1 MLLHLVLGTIGAKST
16 QQPLQQHQKD
26 YPERYLASPSP
37 GGEGRPSKN
46 SHQSKSKSRSYTPS
60 LMSTPMSP
68 TRNASTES
76 IDAIDPDRASLES
89 RNMEMSNKYSKGGNI
104 DRGRESRA
112 SYPPSTSQDHDL
124 FGAIDHVPSR
134 AGGNV
139 PSSEFIELTT
149 VRTDRMDGHMKQD
162 DLDLES
168 VIENLAITS
177 AGGPRPTEQT
187 PVSSTGSS
195 SQSSSR
201 LDPIRLS
208 RIRSKVVSFL
218 LHRFSVHDYTVPR
231 LFIVLPDPASTPG
244 EEPINTYR
252 LYFLCECSPSFTL
265 PLGSGL
271 NHLHIAKH
279 TGYAIEPGRQ
289 DEFFRKYGSMVLTLL
304 IFLKY
309 GQDSQT
315 TPDSALASHSKQ
327 PTLVQ
332 DIKEVRHE
340 DQHLL
345 KRVEKLCSL
354 RRSDLPPAIAQDV
367 DVKVTK
373 MIEFLESFLSLGDT
387 KSSGSQSTGGSGK
400 YDSESDT
407 LKDTTKL
414 NQGDPEEPLKGL
426 VNLADL
432 HELYTYLGIACL
444 SIRLQSGQLGNLFR
458 VSNVRGQVS
467 WVCTYHYR
475 WTFMEKNVDDF
486 ARWIVTRGGLFDK
499 PSGALTITL
508 VSRAHTRTF
517 CSWITNKVAPS
528 LIEVHLKLGWLFG
541 KKDLWR
547 LARAI
552 AQSTVTVL
560 SLDGCAEDDDPGY
573 MSIHKK
579 YDPILHLISHGQIH
593 SLELRGFPSLFARI
607 SQKTV
612 KAPSLRKLELGP
624 GVMVDSE
631 SRGAMASFLSSCS
644 ELQELVMPGFRM
656 SDYHLQ
662 TIFLGVRGNHAL
674 TTLNIPGS
682 FLDDGAAIILAQGLF
697 STSICHLD
705 LSRNERLTDVG
716 VTRVIRAIG
725 PRLTSLKM
733 SQSRFGDGAAAALAK
748 SMDGI
753 SITTTLRNQ
762 LQMQH
767 RLDIAALTA
776 GHRPG
781 IRVKIGGGSIGGD
794 SVFPAAVAAAAS
806 LPIGHLVYLD
816 IEDNQCTQQGFREL
830 AKVQSRLYLTY
841 LNMAGSAGLED
852 VECSRILERVAS
864 SELRTLRLAFT
875 GFGDRSAKVLAESF
889 AVNPPSSS
897 SPSSGKTGS
906 TKPTPSCQLDE
917 LDLQGCVIGSEGLQA
932 ICRALDQSRASARLK
947 ILDFGHCPNLSD
959 SLGKQLVKSLLVPNS
974 VERAHVPLPA
984 PLARLRNQDKP
995 EQRSQSLT
1003 AMPVPVRQ
1011 NSFQDQYAHGARRKS
1026 GVGMR
1031 IVQGAATLGTS
1042 ESAPTGL
1049 SGLADS
1055 LPPLQVLPE
1064 SEDPPRIL
1072 LPIQGGY
1079 FTNLRQLDLKSTLIG
1094 DDTAWVLAQALVQP
1108 CVLLES
1114 LTVLEP
1120 ASMSLQGL
1128 CWIVEAMCEN
1138 TTVTELGIGQSNLI
1152 VRDYDNGVRNDYDR
1166 LGAALVILLEQ
1177 NRRLRS
1183 LTLIGAPLSA
1193 VAKGLLLNQSL
1204 HSIYLIRSRG
1214 ILEDLQLMGQALG
1227 FNRSLLVFWMGASD
1241 ESLLGYL
1248 QPQYLSPAV
1257 TPQDEPPFSTD
1268 QEQHTQRHENTYR
1281 NFHMLHQQN
1290 QLQQPQKTRSQV
1302 QEKSDSIP
1310 RRLGALIKSTLGL
1323 DRSPDQSSSN
1333 STTTCPSHGAHPTTR
1348 PHSLGRTPSGASH
1361 RDDKRRSNM
1370 AAVPS
1375 ASRVF
1380 PAGAPNNN
1388 NNISAPLARNPLIE
1402 GIRRNHSLIKV
1413 ALDLVVP
1420 MSMQATMSITHP
1432 SHQSMTSLTNT
1443 NHHTHTHHANQQHAL
1458 GAPSDLSETLYNS
1471 AQYQQQ
1477 QLAKKMAANRKLLRD
1492 RGRVGWEELKLLG
1505 VDDDIIRE
1513 VCCSHYF

>member
-1 MLLHLVLGTIGAKST
+1 MAV
-16 QQPLQQHQKD
+16 
-26 YPERYLASPSP
+26 R
-37 GGEGRPSKN
+37 
-46 SHQSKSKSRSYTPS
+46 
-60 LMSTPMSP
+60 
-68 TRNASTES
+68 
-76 IDAIDPDRASLES
+76 PDRVEDNTKRDHGLGLE
-89 RNMEMSNKYSKGGNI
+89 
-104 DRGRESRA
+104 RA
-112 SYPPSTSQDHDL
+112 
-124 FGAIDHVPSR
+124 
-134 AGGNV
+134 
-139 PSSEFIELTT
+139 IEGLSIAE
-149 VRTDRMDGHMKQD
+149 GK
-162 DLDLES
+162 
-168 VIENLAITS
+168 
-177 AGGPRPTEQT
+177 PRPTEQT
-187 PVSSTGSS
+187 PVASTGSNS
-195 SQSSSR
+195 YISSR
-201 LDPIRLS
+201 IDPVRLS
-208 RIRSKVVSFL
+208 RIRSKVVAFL

-231 LFIVLPDPASTPG
+231 LFIVLPDPTSTPSI
-244 EEPINTYR
+244 EPANAYR

-289 DEFFRKYGSMVLTLL
+289 DEFFRKYGPMVLTLL

-309 GQDSQT
+309 GQEPQT
-315 TPDSALASHSKQ
+315 TPDSAPTSHSKQ
-327 PTLVQ
+327 PSLVQ

-340 DQHLL
+340 NQHLL

-367 DVKVTK
+367 DIRVTR
-373 MIEFLESFLSLGDT
+373 MIEFLESLLSLGDST
-387 KSSGSQSTGGSGK
+387 KPSGSQLASESTGK
-400 YDSESDT
+400 HDSESDSV
-407 LKDTTKL
+407 KVTKKCS
-414 NQGDPEEPLKGL
+414 QGDTEERLQGL

-432 HELYTYLGIACL
+432 HDLYTYLGMASL
-444 SIRLQSGQLGNLFR
+444 STRLQSGQLGNLFR
-458 VSNVRGQVS
+458 VSNVKGQVS

-579 YDPILHLISHGQIH
+579 YDPILHMISHGQIH
-593 SLELRGFPSLFARI
+593 SLELRRFPSFFARI

-624 GVMVDSE
+624 GMMVDSE
-631 SRGAMASFLSSCS
+631 SRGALTSFLSSCS
-644 ELQELVMPGFRM
+644 ELHELVMPGFRM

-662 TIFLGVRGNHAL
+662 TIFVGVRGNHAL

-716 VTRVIRAIG
+716 ATRVIRAIG

-733 SQSRFGDGAAAALAK
+733 AQSGFGDGAAAALAK

-781 IRVKIGGGSIGGD
+781 IRVKIGGGSVGGD
-794 SVFPAAVAAAAS
+794 SVFPAAAAAAAS
-806 LPIGHLVYLD
+806 LPSPVVTESRAQTHSVGHLVYLD

-830 AKVQSRLYLTY
+830 AKVQSRLYLMY

-852 VECSRILERVAS
+852 EECSRILERVAS

-875 GFGDRSAKVLAESF
+875 GFGDRSAKVLAKSF
-889 AVNPPSSS
+889 AVNPPSLSCS
-897 SPSSGKTGS
+897 TTGTS
-906 TKPTPSCQLDE
+906 QPTPSCQLSE

-932 ICRALDQSRASARLK
+932 ICQALDRHQASTRLK
-947 ILDFGHCPNLSD
+947 ILDFGHCPNLND
-959 SLGKQLVKSLLVPNS
+959 SLGKQLVKCLLVPNS
-974 VERAHVPLPA
+974 ADRVHVPLPI
-984 PLARLRNQDKP
+984 PIARLRKQDKP
-995 EQRSQSLT
+995 QQRSQSLT
-1003 AMPVPVRQ
+1003 TMPVPGRQ
-1011 NSFQDQYAHGARRKS
+1011 NSFSQDQYAHGARRKS
-1026 GVGMR
+1026 ELGMR
-1031 IVQGAATLGTS
+1031 VGQAVTLGIS
-1042 ESAPTGL
+1042 ESVPVGL
-1049 SGLADS
+1049 SRLDPDALPS
-1055 LPPLQVLPE
+1055 LILPVCD
-1064 SEDPPRIL
+1064 DPPRIL
-1072 LPIQGGY
+1072 LPMKNGY

-1094 DDTAWVLAQALVQP
+1094 DDTAWGLAQALVQP
-1108 CVLLES
+1108 WVLLES
-1114 LTVLEP
+1114 LTVLES

-1138 TTVTELGIGQSNLI
+1138 TSVTEFGIGQGNVF
-1152 VRDYDNGVRNDYDR
+1152 VRDYDNGARNDYDR
-1166 LGAALVILLEQ
+1166 FGAALVTLLEH

-1183 LTLIGAPLSA
+1183 LTLISAPLGA

-1214 ILEDLQLMGQALG
+1214 ILEDLQLMSQALG

-1248 QPQYLSPAV
+1248 QPQYLSV
-1257 TPQDEPPFSTD
+1257 MTSQEEPPSSPVD
-1268 QEQHTQRHENTYR
+1268 QEHTQGHDNTYR
-1281 NFHMLHQQN
+1281 NFHLLHQQN
-1290 QLQQPQKTRSQV
+1290 QFQQQKASRSQA
-1302 QEKSDSIP
+1302 QEKNDSMP
-1310 RRLGALIKSTLGL
+1310 RRLGALVKSTLGL
-1323 DRSPDQSSSN
+1323 DRNSHNNRN
-1333 STTTCPSHGAHPTTR
+1333 STTHPGHGARPSTTR
-1348 PHSLGRTPSGASH
+1348 PHNLGRTPSGAS
-1361 RDDKRRSNM
+1361 RMEDKRRSN
-1370 AAVPS
+1370 ATPAS
-1375 ASRVF
+1375 ATSRVY
-1380 PAGAPNNN
+1380 PANSGPNNIN
-1388 NNISAPLARNPLIE
+1388 NHNNININNMAPWARNPLME

-1413 ALDLVVP
+1413 VLDLVVSTT
-1420 MSMQATMSITHP
+1420 SMQASMSLTHP
-1432 SHQSMTSLTNT
+1432 MTSLTTTNT
-1443 NHHTHTHHANQQHAL
+1443 QPVEQQAQ
-1458 GAPSDLSETLYNS
+1458 GAPSDLFEAMHSN

-1477 QLAKKMAANRKLLRD
+1477 QLAKKMLANRKLLRD

-1513 VCCSHYF
+1513 VCSGDCFF

>member
-1 MLLHLVLGTIGAKST
+1 MLLFSDHLFFFRTKS
-16 QQPLQQHQKD
+16 
-26 YPERYLASPSP
+26 
-37 GGEGRPSKN
+37 
-46 SHQSKSKSRSYTPS
+46 
-60 LMSTPMSP
+60 
-68 TRNASTES
+68 
-76 IDAIDPDRASLES
+76 
-89 RNMEMSNKYSKGGNI
+89 
-104 DRGRESRA
+104 
-112 SYPPSTSQDHDL
+112 
-124 FGAIDHVPSR
+124 SR
-134 AGGNV
+134 AGGNA
-139 PSSEFIELTT
+139 PSSELIELTS
-149 VRTDRMDGHMKQD
+149 VRTDRLDGHTKQY

-168 VIENLAITS
+168 TIEDLAVAP

-187 PVSSTGSS
+187 PVSSTGFSS
-195 SQSSSR
+195 HPSSR
-201 LDPIRLS
+201 LDPDRLS

-231 LFIVLPDPASTPG
+231 LFIVLPDSASTPSDDSVN
-244 EEPINTYR
+244 IYR

-309 GQDSQT
+309 GQEPQT
-315 TPDSALASHSKQ
+315 TPDLASTLLPKQ

-345 KRVEKLCSL
+345 KRVEKLCTL

-367 DVKVTK
+367 DVKVAK
-373 MIEFLESFLSLGDT
+373 MIEFLESFLSLGDA
-387 KSSGSQSTGGSGK
+387 KPSGSQSTGESRK
-400 YDSESDT
+400 YDSENDT
-407 LKDTTKL
+407 LKDTKKL
-414 NQGDPEEPLKGL
+414 NQEDPEEPLKGL

-432 HELYTYLGIACL
+432 HELYTYLGMASL

-458 VSNVRGQVS
+458 VSNVKGLVS

-560 SLDGCAEDDDPGY
+560 SLDGCTEDDDPGY

-579 YDPILHLISHGQIH
+579 YDPILHMISHGQIH
-593 SLELRGFPSLFARI
+593 SLELCRFPSFFARI

-624 GVMVDSE
+624 GMMVDSE

-697 STSICHLD
+697 STNICHLD

-716 VTRVIRAIG
+716 ATRVIRAIG

-733 SQSRFGDGAAAALAK
+733 AQSGFGDGAAAALAK

-781 IRVKIGGGSIGGD
+781 IRVKIGGGNIGGD

-806 LPIGHLVYLD
+806 LPNPIMTESRAQTHSVGHLVYLD
-816 IEDNQCTQQGFREL
+816 IEDNQCTRQGFREL

-841 LNMAGSAGLED
+841 LNMAGSANLED
-852 VECSRILERVAS
+852 EECSRILERVAS

-875 GFGDRSAKVLAESF
+875 GFGDRSAKFLAKSF
-889 AVNPPSSS
+889 AVIPPSLSS
-897 SPSSGKTGS
+897 TSSGNTGS

-932 ICRALDQSRASARLK
+932 LCRALDQYRASTRLK
-947 ILDFGHCPNLSD
+947 ILDFGLCPNLSD

-974 VERAHVPLPA
+974 VNRVHVPLPA
-984 PLARLRNQDKP
+984 PLARLRKQDKP
-995 EQRSQSLT
+995 EQRPQSLS
-1003 AMPVPVRQ
+1003 AMPVPVHQ

-1031 IVQGAATLGTS
+1031 IGQGAATLETS
-1042 ESAPTGL
+1042 ESVPTGL
-1049 SGLADS
+1049 SGLSGLTDS
-1055 LPPLQVLPE
+1055 LPSLQVISE

-1072 LPIQGGY
+1072 LPMKDGY

-1108 CVLLES
+1108 WVLLES
-1114 LTVLEP
+1114 LTILEP
-1120 ASMSLQGL
+1120 ASMSLQGI

-1166 LGAALVILLEQ
+1166 FGAALVTLLEQ

-1183 LTLIGAPLSA
+1183 LTLIGAPLGA

-1204 HSIYLIRSRG
+1204 HSIYLIRSMG
-1214 ILEDLQLMGQALG
+1214 ILDDLQLMGQALG
-1227 FNRSLLVFWMGASD
+1227 FNRSLLIFWMGASD

-1248 QPQYLSPAV
+1248 QPQYLSPAA
-1257 TPQDEPPFSTD
+1257 TFQDESPFSTD
-1268 QEQHTQRHENTYR
+1268 QEQHTQGQENAYR

-1290 QLQQPQKTRSQV
+1290 QQQQLQKTRSRT
-1302 QEKSDSIP
+1302 QEKSDSMP
-1310 RRLGALIKSTLGL
+1310 RRLGALVKSTLGL
-1323 DRSPDQSSSN
+1323 DRNPDRSSSS
-1333 STTTCPSHGAHPTTR
+1333 STTRPSHGARPTTH

-1361 RDDKRRSNM
+1361 RDDKRQSNM
-1370 AAVPS
+1370 AAVSS

-1380 PAGAPNNN
+1380 PTGVPNN
-1388 NNISAPLARNPLIE
+1388 NNISAPWARNPLME

-1413 ALDLVVP
+1413 VLDHVVP
-1420 MSMQATMSITHP
+1420 TSMQATLSNTHP
-1432 SHQSMTSLTNT
+1432 SRQSMNPLTNT
-1443 NHHTHTHHANQQHAL
+1443 NHTHPHHVDQQHAL
-1458 GAPSDLSETLYNS
+1458 GAPSESEMYNS

-1505 VDDDIIRE
+1505 VDDDVIRE
-1513 VCCSHYF
+1513 VCCGHYF